1 MSNAAGIHVQTGSND
16 ADSVNSLEALKKTAD
31 DALARYLASIA
42 TPFQRERYTRFFAD
56 LEKAQHAYINFPDP
70 ATPAYIKQLEALMDK
85 SRIHR
90 TPRLNGSRPYV
101 LDEAGELEIGETF
114 AQLKKGKTL
123 TEEKAFALAME
134 IYLNPNARRGV
145 GVTGTPAEQTM
156 LIAALDKVMALNPGA
171 HKIEILNR
179 PAPQPAAGPQAT
191 PQPTMRGNN
200 SRQHTPAGDGIGL
213 QQPVNTQPP
222 IFSSQ
227 PPKMDASGVHPMGA
241 SMQEPS
247 KASTASSVPS
257 ATACNS
263 PDGHNDRNIDY
274 LKQQPFFQDLAK
286 REAARKN
293 DFRTH
298 FHSDPEI
305 ANKIWEDIKTR
316 AQNDGPRLVE
326 PQPDTRIED
335 DAEREEKYQAD
346 LKEYRDDVKA
356 YWDQNEPLHAEIL
369 KKAGAAI
376 PMPDETKK
384 AAAQPAAQP
393 AADNDPLADISNEEL
408 FKEFGDILADT
419 ATPEP
424 KSSEAPVAEE
434 PKIKRAAAAS
444 FSKDAIRS
452 AATPS
457 AQMDAKEAFTPSASA
472 KPKKSS
478 TPRGVRAA
486 RKADAESTP
495 ADTANNDLHIKTGHG
510 ASTININIS
519 IRPA

>member
-191 PQPTMRGNN
+191 PQPTMRGNSSAQYTPQPTMRGN
-200 SRQHTPAGDGIGL
+200 SSKQYTP
-213 QQPVNTQPP
+213 PP
-222 IFSSQ
+222 
-227 PPKMDASGVHPMGA
+227 MDV
-241 SMQEPS
+241 SMQQAPQMPPVTS
-247 KASTASSVPS
+247 KPGPT
-257 ATACNS
+257 TGNG
-263 PDGHNDRNIDY
+263 PDIQMAVNKDD
-274 LKQQPFFQDLAK
+274 LMQQPFFQDLAK

-293 DFRTH
+293 DFRNH

-305 ANKIWEDIKTR
+305 ANKIWEDIKAR

-376 PMPDETKK
+376 PMPDETKN
-384 AAAQPAAQP
+384 AAAQPSAQP
-393 AADNDPLADISNEEL
+393 AADNDPLADISNDEL

-424 KSSEAPVAEE
+424 KASEAPVAEE

-457 AQMDAKEAFTPSASA
+457 AQIDVKEAFSPSASA

-486 RKADAESTP
+486 RKADAEAAP